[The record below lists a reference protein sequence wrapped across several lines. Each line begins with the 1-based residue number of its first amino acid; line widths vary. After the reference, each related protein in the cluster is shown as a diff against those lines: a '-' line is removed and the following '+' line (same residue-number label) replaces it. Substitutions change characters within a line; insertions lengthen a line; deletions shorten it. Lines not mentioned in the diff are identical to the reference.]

1 MLDVSLPIMPKGKF
15 RTKIRRSGKVYYAI
29 RNKDGTFANIESL
42 SRAAKAERRRHA
54 KTKVK
59 PGRGFRGDTK

>member
-1 MLDVSLPIMPKGKF
+1 MHKGKF
-15 RTKIRRSGKVYYAI
+15 RTKHKIKGKPVYAI
-29 RNKDGTFANIESL
+29 RNSDGTFANIESVG
-42 SRAAKAERRRHA
+42 RAMKGERRRHA